1 MRSEFLEEGK
11 RRGQRYLS
19 KANKTSSVVDSG
31 VDNESDER
39 VYFIGKIL
47 WAKGLDRLLDM
58 ESFYRQ
64 CTGKY
69 FAIDVYGSGPEEKE
83 IRRAFHGRKI
93 SSFLSLQDAFSNGST
108 STTSIATMEE
118 ENGKDSETE
127 SDISDSDDGEEYEIA
142 QKWSKKFK
150 ISNLSNSIKQKTDSI
165 ELDLPKSLHEL
176 RKHPIPSSFPGRIDH
191 SLLRDQYKIFV
202 NPSVSEVLCTT
213 TAEALAMGKFVIIPV
228 HPSNE
233 FFLKFPNCLAYRNKM
248 EFAANLRW
256 AMYHEPDPLSDEL
269 AYEFT
274 WEAATERFIESA
286 AITKFE
292 ARNRSKLGTRK
303 IDERIAWF
311 HNELG
316 KGVKGDV
323 IRKVLGA
330 GPVSDQ
336 VKYVMEKKEE
346 EEQLGRLGDGL
357 GGEEE
362 DEKEEDEDEGL
373 TRKFRA
379 SSFAQA
385 IRFSLKSL
393 GNRESNFIQQ

>member
-1 MRSEFLEEGK
+1 
-11 RRGQRYLS
+11 
-19 KANKTSSVVDSG
+19 
-31 VDNESDER
+31 
-39 VYFIGKIL
+39 
-47 WAKGLDRLLDM
+47 
-58 ESFYRQ
+58 
-64 CTGKY
+64 
-69 FAIDVYGSGPEEKE
+69 
-83 IRRAFHGRKI
+83 
-93 SSFLSLQDAFSNGST
+93 
-108 STTSIATMEE
+108 
-118 ENGKDSETE
+118 
-127 SDISDSDDGEEYEIA
+127 
-142 QKWSKKFK
+142 
-150 ISNLSNSIKQKTDSI
+150 
-165 ELDLPKSLHEL
+165 
-176 RKHPIPSSFPGRIDH
+176 
-191 SLLRDQYKIFV
+191 
-202 NPSVSEVLCTT
+202 
-213 TAEALAMGKFVIIPV
+213 MGKFVIIPV

-362 DEKEEDEDEGL
+362 DEKEEEEDEDEGL

-393 GNRESNFIQQ
+393 GNRESNVIQQ